1 MSIHEKFERLEKE
14 VAYLFEKFKEEVG
27 LSGGVA
33 TMDDSGGGGGGN
45 PPTKP
50 GGN

>member
-27 LSGGVA
+27 LGGGAA
-33 TMDDSGGGGGGN
+33 TTDSGGGGGSE
-45 PPTKP
+45 PPKKP